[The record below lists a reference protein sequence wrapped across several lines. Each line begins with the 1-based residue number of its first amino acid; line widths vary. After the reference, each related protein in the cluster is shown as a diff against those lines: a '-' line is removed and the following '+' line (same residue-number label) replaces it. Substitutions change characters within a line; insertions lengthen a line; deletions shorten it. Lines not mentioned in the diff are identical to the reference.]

1 MSEVTA
7 TIIEPVDVLKAPEPS
22 VVYTLPTATV
32 GNMEAIEGFVAN
44 VEKFFA
50 DVKIDPTNP
59 EQVKQLKALRADVNK
74 AATAIDDKR
83 KGMDKD
89 VKAAM
94 ADADKALNTLR
105 DRLKAVYAKTG
116 EQIAEADR
124 LWADA
129 RRSLLQGE
137 YEAVAPALVELITL
151 DAFIGAEPKLMQKQ
165 WGGNK
170 ACNALDDM
178 VERAVQDRDQLA
190 QAGLAHPNEADAVY
204 CRTLDVRAALAE
216 DKRLK
221 DAEAAAA
228 EHAAKAQAL
237 RETIERPRPKP
248 EPKPEPR
255 QEQPQPLSR
264 YTFEFDGTYAQAAEV
279 KRLLVSMGVGNRTM
293 KKVRLG

>member
-1 MSEVTA
+1 MSEETA

-44 VEKFFA
+44 VERFFA
-50 DVKIDPTNP
+50 DVKIDPANA

-83 KGMDKD
+83 KGMDRD

-94 ADADKALNTLR
+94 ADADKALNSLR

-178 VERAVQDRDQLA
+178 VERAVHDREWLA
-190 QAGLAHPNEADAVY
+190 GADLAHPNEADAVY

-237 RETIERPRPKP
+237 RETIERPQ
-248 EPKPEPR
+248 PKPEPR

-264 YTFEFDGTYAQAAEV
+264 YTFEFDGTEAQAEQV

>member
-1 MSEVTA
+1 MSEETA

-59 EQVKQLKALRADVNK
+59 EQVKELKALRADVNK
-74 AATAIDDKR
+74 AAAAIDNKR

-124 LWADA
+124 LWSEA

-137 YEAVAPALVELITL
+137 YEAVAPALVELIPL
-151 DAFIGAEPKLMQKQ
+151 DAFIGAEPKLMQKS

-178 VERAVQDRDQLA
+178 VERAVADRDQLA

-204 CRTLDVRAALAE
+204 CRTLDVRSALAE

-237 RETIERPRPKP
+237 RETIERPKPQPK
-248 EPKPEPR
+248 PR

-264 YTFEFDGTYAQAAEV
+264 YTFEFDGTEAHAAEV

>member
-1 MSEVTA
+1 MSEETA

-74 AATAIDDKR
+74 AAAAIDDKR

-94 ADADKALNTLR
+94 ADADKALNSLR
-105 DRLKAVYAKTG
+105 DRLKAVYKKTG

-124 LWADA
+124 LWSEA

-137 YEAVAPALVELITL
+137 YEAVAPALVELIPL
-151 DAFIGAEPKLMQKQ
+151 DAFIGAEPKLMQKS

-170 ACNALDDM
+170 ACNVLDDM
-178 VERAVQDRDQLA
+178 VERAVADREQLA
-190 QAGLAHPNEADAVY
+190 QAGLAYPNEADAVY

-216 DKRLK
+216 DKFQK
-221 DAEAAAA
+221 DAAEDAAG
-228 EHAAKAQAL
+228 HAAKAQAL
-237 RETIERPRPKP
+237 RETIERPKPQPK
-248 EPKPEPR
+248 PR

-264 YTFEFDGTYAQAAEV
+264 YTFEFDGTEAQAGEV

>member
-1 MSEVTA
+1 MSDATA

-44 VEKFFA
+44 VERFFA
-50 DVKIDPTNP
+50 DVKIDPTNA
-59 EQVKQLKALRADVNK
+59 EQVKELKALRADVNK
-74 AATAIDDKR
+74 AAAAIDKKR
-83 KGMDKD
+83 KDMDKD

-94 ADADKALNTLR
+94 ADADNALNTLR

-124 LWADA
+124 LWSEA

-137 YEAVAPALVELITL
+137 YEAVAPALVELIPL
-151 DAFIGAEPKLMQKQ
+151 DVFIGAEPKLMQKS
-165 WGGNK
+165 WDGTK

-178 VERAVQDRDQLA
+178 VERAVADRDQLA

-228 EHAAKAQAL
+228 EHDAKAQAL
-237 RETIERPRPKP
+237 RETIERPKPQPK
-248 EPKPEPR
+248 PR

-264 YTFEFDGTYAQAAEV
+264 YTFEFDGTEAQADEV
-279 KRLLVSMGVGNRTM
+279 KRLLVSLGVGNRTM

>member
-1 MSEVTA
+1 MSEETA

-74 AATAIDDKR
+74 AAAAIDDKR

-94 ADADKALNTLR
+94 ADADKALNSLR

-124 LWADA
+124 LWAEA

-137 YEAVAPALVELITL
+137 YEAVAPALVELIPL
-151 DAFIGAEPKLMQKQ
+151 DAFIGAEPKLMQKS

-178 VERAVQDRDQLA
+178 VERAVADREQLA
-190 QAGLAHPNEADAVY
+190 QAGLAYPNEADAVY

-216 DKRLK
+216 DKFQK
-221 DAEAAAA
+221 DAAEAAA

-237 RETIERPRPKP
+237 RETIERPKPQPK
-248 EPKPEPR
+248 PR

-264 YTFEFDGTYAQAAEV
+264 YTFEFDGTEAQAAEV
-279 KRLLVSMGVGNRTM
+279 KRVLVSLGVGNRTM

>member
-1 MSEVTA
+1 MSEETA

-74 AATAIDDKR
+74 AAAAIDDKR

-94 ADADKALNTLR
+94 ADADKALNSLR

-116 EQIAEADR
+116 EHIAEADR
-124 LWADA
+124 LWAEA

-137 YEAVAPALVELITL
+137 YEAVAPALVEMIPL
-151 DAFIGAEPKLMQKQ
+151 DAFIGVEPKLMRKS

-170 ACNALDDM
+170 ACNVLDDM
-178 VERAVQDRDQLA
+178 VERAVADRAQLA
-190 QAGLAHPNEADAVY
+190 QAGLAYPNEADAVY

-216 DKRLK
+216 DKFQK
-221 DAEAAAA
+221 DAAEAAA
-228 EHAAKAQAL
+228 EHAAKAQTL
-237 RETIERPRPKP
+237 RETIERPKPQPK
-248 EPKPEPR
+248 PR

-264 YTFEFDGTYAQAAEV
+264 YTFEFDGTEAQAGEV

>member
-1 MSEVTA
+1 MSEETA

-50 DVKIDPTNP
+50 DAKIDPTNP
-59 EQVKQLKALRADVNK
+59 EQVKQLKSLRTDVNK
-74 AATAIDDKR
+74 AAAAIDDKR

-94 ADADKALNTLR
+94 AGADNALNALR
-105 DRLKAVYAKTG
+105 DRLKAVYKKTG

-124 LWADA
+124 FWAEA

-137 YEAVAPALVELITL
+137 YEAVAPALVELIPL
-151 DAFIGAEPKLMQKQ
+151 DAFIGAEPKLMQKS

-178 VERAVQDRDQLA
+178 VERAVADREQLA
-190 QAGLAHPNEADAVY
+190 QAGLAYPNEADAVY

-216 DKRLK
+216 DKFQK
-221 DAEAAAA
+221 DAAEAAA

-237 RETIERPRPKP
+237 RETIERPKPQPK
-248 EPKPEPR
+248 PR

-264 YTFEFDGTYAQAAEV
+264 YTFEFDGTEAQAAEV
-279 KRLLVSMGVGNRTM
+279 KRVLVSLGVGNRTM

>member
-1 MSEVTA
+1 MSEETA

-32 GNMEAIEGFVAN
+32 GNMEAVEGFVAN

-59 EQVKQLKALRADVNK
+59 EQVKQLKALRTDVNK
-74 AATAIDDKR
+74 AAAAIDDKR

-124 LWADA
+124 LWSEA

-137 YEAVAPALVELITL
+137 YEAVAPALVELIPL
-151 DAFIGAEPKLMQKQ
+151 DAFIGAEPKLMQKS

-170 ACNALDDM
+170 ARNALDDM
-178 VERAVQDRDQLA
+178 VERAVADREQLA
-190 QAGLAHPNEADAVY
+190 QAGLAYPNEADAVY

-216 DKRLK
+216 DKFQK
-221 DAEAAAA
+221 DAAEAAA

-237 RETIERPRPKP
+237 RETIERPKPQPK
-248 EPKPEPR
+248 PR

-264 YTFEFDGTYAQAAEV
+264 YTFEFDGTEAQAAEV
-279 KRLLVSMGVGNRTM
+279 KRVLVSLGVGNRTM

>member
-1 MSEVTA
+1 MGEVAA

-50 DVKIDPTNP
+50 DVKIDPANA

-94 ADADKALNTLR
+94 SDADNALNALR
-105 DRLKAVYAKTG
+105 DRLKAVYKKTG
-116 EQIAEADR
+116 EQIDEADR
-124 LWADA
+124 LWAEA

-137 YEAVAPALVELITL
+137 YEAVAPALVELIPL

-178 VERAVQDRDQLA
+178 VERAVQDREQLA
-190 QAGLAHPNEADAVY
+190 QAGLAHPNESDAV
-204 CRTLDVRAALAE
+204 
-216 DKRLK
+216 
-221 DAEAAAA
+221 
-228 EHAAKAQAL
+228 
-237 RETIERPRPKP
+237 
-248 EPKPEPR
+248 
-255 QEQPQPLSR
+255 
-264 YTFEFDGTYAQAAEV
+264 
-279 KRLLVSMGVGNRTM
+279 
-293 KKVRLG
+293 

>member
-1 MSEVTA
+1 MSEETA

-50 DVKIDPTNP
+50 DAKIDPTNP
-59 EQVKQLKALRADVNK
+59 EQVKQLKSLRADVNK
-74 AATAIDDKR
+74 AAAAIDDKR

-94 ADADKALNTLR
+94 ADADNALNALR
-105 DRLKAVYAKTG
+105 DRLKAVYKKTG

-124 LWADA
+124 LWAEA

-137 YEAVAPALVELITL
+137 YEAVAPALVELIPL
-151 DAFIGAEPKLMQKQ
+151 DAFIGAEPKLMQKS

-178 VERAVQDRDQLA
+178 VERAVADREQLA
-190 QAGLAHPNEADAVY
+190 QAGLAYPNEADAVY

-216 DKRLK
+216 DKFQK
-221 DAEAAAA
+221 DAADRRA

-237 RETIERPRPKP
+237 RETIERPKPQPK
-248 EPKPEPR
+248 PR

-264 YTFEFDGTYAQAAEV
+264 YTFEFDGTEAQAGEV

>member
-1 MSEVTA
+1 MSEETA

-44 VEKFFA
+44 VERFFA
-50 DVKIDPTNP
+50 DAKIDPANP

-74 AATAIDDKR
+74 AAAAIDDKR

-94 ADADKALNTLR
+94 ADADKALNSLR

-124 LWADA
+124 LWSEA

-137 YEAVAPALVELITL
+137 YDAVAPALVELIPL
-151 DAFIGAEPKLMQKQ
+151 DAFIGAEPKLMQKS

-178 VERAVQDRDQLA
+178 VERAVADREQLA
-190 QAGLAHPNEADAVY
+190 QAGLAYPNEADAVY

-216 DKRLK
+216 DKFQK
-221 DAEAAAA
+221 DAAEAAA

-237 RETIERPRPKP
+237 RETIERPKPQPK
-248 EPKPEPR
+248 PR

-264 YTFEFDGTYAQAAEV
+264 YTFEFDGTEAQAGEV
-279 KRLLVSMGVGNRTM
+279 KRLLVSLGVGNRTM

>member
-1 MSEVTA
+1 MSEETA

-59 EQVKQLKALRADVNK
+59 EQVKQLKALRTDVNK
-74 AATAIDDKR
+74 AAAAIDDKR

-124 LWADA
+124 LWSEA

-137 YEAVAPALVELITL
+137 YEAVAPALVELIPL
-151 DAFIGAEPKLMQKQ
+151 DAFIGAEPKLMQKS

-178 VERAVQDRDQLA
+178 VERAVADREQLA
-190 QAGLAHPNEADAVY
+190 QAGLAYPNEADAVY

-216 DKRLK
+216 DKFQK
-221 DAEAAAA
+221 DAAEAAA

-237 RETIERPRPKP
+237 RETIERPKPKP
-248 EPKPEPR
+248 KPR

-264 YTFEFDGTYAQAAEV
+264 YTFEFDGTEAQAAEV
-279 KRLLVSMGVGNRTM
+279 KRVLVSLGVGNRTM

>member
-1 MSEVTA
+1 MSEEA

-50 DVKIDPTNP
+50 DAKIDPTNP

-74 AATAIDDKR
+74 AAAAIDDKR

-116 EQIAEADR
+116 EQIAEVDR
-124 LWADA
+124 LWAEA

-137 YEAVAPALVELITL
+137 YEAVAPALVELIPL
-151 DAFIGAEPKLMQKQ
+151 DAFIGAEPKLMQKS
-165 WGGNK
+165 WGGNN

-178 VERAVQDRDQLA
+178 VERAVADREQLA
-190 QAGLAHPNEADAVY
+190 QAGLAYPNEADAVY

-216 DKRLK
+216 DKFQK
-221 DAEAAAA
+221 DAAEAAA
-228 EHAAKAQAL
+228 EHAAKAQAM
-237 RETIERPRPKP
+237 RETIERPKHQPK
-248 EPKPEPR
+248 PR

-264 YTFEFDGTYAQAAEV
+264 YTFEFDGTEAQAGEV

>member
-1 MSEVTA
+1 MSEETA

-59 EQVKQLKALRADVNK
+59 EQVKQLKALRTDVNK
-74 AATAIDDKR
+74 AAAAIDDKR

-124 LWADA
+124 LWSEA

-137 YEAVAPALVELITL
+137 YEAVAPALVELIPL
-151 DAFIGAEPKLMQKQ
+151 DAFIGAEPKLMQKS

-178 VERAVQDRDQLA
+178 VERAVADREQLA
-190 QAGLAHPNEADAVY
+190 QAGLAYPNEADAVY

-216 DKRLK
+216 DKFQK
-221 DAEAAAA
+221 DAAEAAA

-237 RETIERPRPKP
+237 RETIERPKPQPK
-248 EPKPEPR
+248 PR

-264 YTFEFDGTYAQAAEV
+264 YTFEFDGTEAQAAEV
-279 KRLLVSMGVGNRTM
+279 KRVLVSLGVGNRTM

>member
-1 MSEVTA
+1 MSEETA

-32 GNMEAIEGFVAN
+32 GNMEAVEGFVAN

-59 EQVKQLKALRADVNK
+59 EQVKQLKALRTDVNK
-74 AATAIDDKR
+74 AAAAIDDKR

-124 LWADA
+124 LWSEA

-137 YEAVAPALVELITL
+137 YEAVAPALVELIPL
-151 DAFIGAEPKLMQKQ
+151 DAFVGAEPKLMQKL

-178 VERAVQDRDQLA
+178 VERAVADREQLA
-190 QAGLAHPNEADAVY
+190 QAGLAYPNEADAVY

-237 RETIERPRPKP
+237 RETIERPKPQPK
-248 EPKPEPR
+248 PR

-264 YTFEFDGTYAQAAEV
+264 YTFEFDGTEAHAAEV

>member
-1 MSEVTA
+1 MSEEAA

-59 EQVKQLKALRADVNK
+59 EQVKQLKALRTDVNK
-74 AATAIDDKR
+74 AAAAIDDKR

-89 VKAAM
+89 VKAAI

-124 LWADA
+124 LWAEA

-137 YEAVAPALVELITL
+137 YEAVAPALVELIPL
-151 DAFIGAEPKLMQKQ
+151 DAFIGAEPKLMQKS

-178 VERAVQDRDQLA
+178 VERAVADREQLA
-190 QAGLAHPNEADAVY
+190 QAGLAYPNEADAVY

-216 DKRLK
+216 DKFQK
-221 DAEAAAA
+221 DATEAAA

-237 RETIERPRPKP
+237 RETIERPKPQPK
-248 EPKPEPR
+248 PR

-264 YTFEFDGTYAQAAEV
+264 YTFEFDGTEAQAAEV

>member
-1 MSEVTA
+1 MSEETA

-59 EQVKQLKALRADVNK
+59 EQVKQLKALRADVNN

-94 ADADKALNTLR
+94 ADADKALNALR

-124 LWADA
+124 LWAEA

-137 YEAVAPALVELITL
+137 YEAVAPALVELIPL
-151 DAFIGAEPKLMQKQ
+151 DAFIGAEPKLMQKS

-170 ACNALDDM
+170 ACNVLDDM
-178 VERAVQDRDQLA
+178 VERAVADRDQLA

-237 RETIERPRPKP
+237 RETIERPKPQPK
-248 EPKPEPR
+248 PR
-255 QEQPQPLSR
+255 QEQLQPLSR
-264 YTFEFDGTYAQAAEV
+264 YTFEFDGTEAQAEEV
-279 KRLLVSMGVGNRTM
+279 KRLLVSLGVGNRTM

>member
-1 MSEVTA
+1 MSEETA

-59 EQVKQLKALRADVNK
+59 EQVKQLKALRTDVNK
-74 AATAIDDKR
+74 AAAAIDDKR

-94 ADADKALNTLR
+94 ADADKALNSLR

-124 LWADA
+124 LWSEA

-137 YEAVAPALVELITL
+137 YEAVAPALVELIPL
-151 DAFIGAEPKLMQKQ
+151 DAFIGAEPKLMQKS

-178 VERAVQDRDQLA
+178 VERAVADREQLA
-190 QAGLAHPNEADAVY
+190 QAGLAYPNEADAVY

-216 DKRLK
+216 DKHQK
-221 DAEAAAA
+221 DAAEAAA

-237 RETIERPRPKP
+237 RETIERPKPQPK
-248 EPKPEPR
+248 PR

-264 YTFEFDGTYAQAAEV
+264 YTFEFDGTEAQAGEV

>member
-1 MSEVTA
+1 MSEETA
-7 TIIEPVDVLKAPEPS
+7 AIIEPVDVLKAPEPS

-74 AATAIDDKR
+74 AAAAIDDKR

-94 ADADKALNTLR
+94 SDADKALNTLR

-124 LWADA
+124 LWAEA

-137 YEAVAPALVELITL
+137 YEAVAPALVELMPL
-151 DAFIGAEPKLMQKQ
+151 DAFIGAEPKLMQKS

-178 VERAVQDRDQLA
+178 VERAVADREQLA
-190 QAGLAHPNEADAVY
+190 QAGLAYTNEADAVY
-204 CRTLDVRAALAE
+204 CRSLDVRAALAE

-221 DAEAAAA
+221 DAAQAAA

-237 RETIERPRPKP
+237 RETIERPKP
-248 EPKPEPR
+248 EPKPR
-255 QEQPQPLSR
+255 QEHPQPLSR
-264 YTFEFDGTYAQAAEV
+264 YTFEFDGTEAQAEEV
-279 KRLLVSMGVGNRTM
+279 KRLLVSLGVGNRTM

>member
-1 MSEVTA
+1 M
-7 TIIEPVDVLKAPEPS
+7 
-22 VVYTLPTATV
+22 
-32 GNMEAIEGFVAN
+32 
-44 VEKFFA
+44 EKFFA
-50 DVKIDPTNP
+50 DVKIDPANA

-94 ADADKALNTLR
+94 ADADNALNALR
-105 DRLKAVYAKTG
+105 DRLKAVYKKTG
-116 EQIAEADR
+116 EQIAEADS
-124 LWADA
+124 LWSEA

-137 YEAVAPALVELITL
+137 YEAVAPALVELIPL
-151 DAFIGAEPKLMQKQ
+151 DAFIGAEPKLMQKS

-178 VERAVQDRDQLA
+178 VERAVADREQLA

-221 DAEAAAA
+221 DAAEAAA

-237 RETIERPRPKP
+237 RETIERPRPAAQSKP
-248 EPKPEPR
+248 KPR
-255 QEQPQPLSR
+255 QEQPLSR
-264 YTFEFDGTYAQAAEV
+264 YTFEFDGTEAQADEV
-279 KRLLVSMGVGNRTM
+279 KRLLVSLGVGNRTM

>member
-1 MSEVTA
+1 MSEETA

-22 VVYTLPTATV
+22 VVYMLPTATV

-59 EQVKQLKALRADVNK
+59 EQVKQLKALRTDVNK
-74 AATAIDDKR
+74 AAAAIDDKR

-124 LWADA
+124 LWSEA

-137 YEAVAPALVELITL
+137 YEAVAPALVELIPL
-151 DAFIGAEPKLMQKQ
+151 DAFIGAEPKLMQKS

-178 VERAVQDRDQLA
+178 VERAVADREQLA
-190 QAGLAHPNEADAVY
+190 QAGLAYPNEADAVY

-216 DKRLK
+216 DKFQK
-221 DAEAAAA
+221 DAAEAAA

-237 RETIERPRPKP
+237 RETIERPKPQPK
-248 EPKPEPR
+248 PR

-264 YTFEFDGTYAQAAEV
+264 YTFEFDGTEAQAAEV
-279 KRLLVSMGVGNRTM
+279 KRVLVSLGVGNRTM

>member
-1 MSEVTA
+1 MSEETA

-59 EQVKQLKALRADVNK
+59 EQVKQLKALRTDVNK
-74 AATAIDDKR
+74 AAAAIDDKR

-94 ADADKALNTLR
+94 ADADKALNSLR

-124 LWADA
+124 LWSEA

-137 YEAVAPALVELITL
+137 YEAVAPALVELIPL
-151 DAFIGAEPKLMQKQ
+151 DAFIGAEPKLMQKS

-178 VERAVQDRDQLA
+178 VERAVADREQLA
-190 QAGLAHPNEADAVY
+190 QAGLAYPNEADAVY

-216 DKRLK
+216 DKFQK
-221 DAEAAAA
+221 DAAEAAA
-228 EHAAKAQAL
+228 EHAANAQAL
-237 RETIERPRPKP
+237 RETIERPKPQPK
-248 EPKPEPR
+248 PR

-264 YTFEFDGTYAQAAEV
+264 YTFEFDGTEAQAAEV
-279 KRLLVSMGVGNRTM
+279 KRVLVSLGVGNRTM

>member
-1 MSEVTA
+1 MSEETA
-7 TIIEPVDVLKAPEPS
+7 TVIEPVDVLKAPEPS

-74 AATAIDDKR
+74 AAAAIDDKR

-94 ADADKALNTLR
+94 ADADKALNSLR

-124 LWADA
+124 LWSEA

-137 YEAVAPALVELITL
+137 YEAVAPALVELIPL
-151 DAFIGAEPKLMQKQ
+151 DAFIGAEPKLMQKS

-178 VERAVQDRDQLA
+178 VERAVADREQLA
-190 QAGLAHPNEADAVY
+190 QAGLAYPNEADAVY

-216 DKRLK
+216 DKHQK
-221 DAEAAAA
+221 DAAEAAA

-237 RETIERPRPKP
+237 RETIERPKPQPK
-248 EPKPEPR
+248 PR

-264 YTFEFDGTYAQAAEV
+264 YTFEFDGTEAQA
-279 KRLLVSMGVGNRTM
+279 
-293 KKVRLG
+293 

>member
-1 MSEVTA
+1 MSEETA

-59 EQVKQLKALRADVNK
+59 EQVKQLKALRTDVNK
-74 AATAIDDKR
+74 AAAAIDDKR

-124 LWADA
+124 LWSEA

-137 YEAVAPALVELITL
+137 YEAVAPALVELIPL
-151 DAFIGAEPKLMQKQ
+151 DAFIGAEPKLMQKS

-178 VERAVQDRDQLA
+178 VERAVADREQLA
-190 QAGLAHPNEADAVY
+190 QAGLAYPNEADAVY

-216 DKRLK
+216 DKFQK
-221 DAEAAAA
+221 DAAEAAA

-237 RETIERPRPKP
+237 RETIERPKPQPK
-248 EPKPEPR
+248 PR

-264 YTFEFDGTYAQAAEV
+264 YTFEFDGTEAQAGEV
-279 KRLLVSMGVGNRTM
+279 KRVLVSLGVGNRTM

>member
-1 MSEVTA
+1 MSEETA
-7 TIIEPVDVLKAPEPS
+7 TVIEPVDVLKAPEPS

-59 EQVKQLKALRADVNK
+59 EQVKQLKALRTDVNK
-74 AATAIDDKR
+74 AAAAIDDKR

-124 LWADA
+124 LWSEA

-137 YEAVAPALVELITL
+137 YEAVAPALVELIPL
-151 DAFIGAEPKLMQKQ
+151 DAFIGAEPKLMQKS

-178 VERAVQDRDQLA
+178 VERAVADREQLA
-190 QAGLAHPNEADAVY
+190 QAGLAYPNEADAVY

-216 DKRLK
+216 DKFQK
-221 DAEAAAA
+221 DAAEAAA

-237 RETIERPRPKP
+237 RETIERPKPQPK
-248 EPKPEPR
+248 PR

-264 YTFEFDGTYAQAAEV
+264 YTFEFDGTEAQAAEV
-279 KRLLVSMGVGNRTM
+279 KRVLVSLGVGNRTM

>member
-1 MSEVTA
+1 MSEETA

-50 DVKIDPTNP
+50 DAKIDPTNP

-74 AATAIDDKR
+74 AAAAIDDKR

-94 ADADKALNTLR
+94 ADADKALNSLR
-105 DRLKAVYAKTG
+105 DRLKAVYKKTG

-124 LWADA
+124 LWSEA

-137 YEAVAPALVELITL
+137 YEAVAPALVELIPL
-151 DAFIGAEPKLMQKQ
+151 DAFIGAEPKLMQKS

-178 VERAVQDRDQLA
+178 VERAVADREQLA
-190 QAGLAHPNEADAVY
+190 QAGLAYPNEADAVY

-216 DKRLK
+216 DKFQK
-221 DAEAAAA
+221 DAAEAAA

-237 RETIERPRPKP
+237 RETIERPKPQPK
-248 EPKPEPR
+248 PR

-264 YTFEFDGTYAQAAEV
+264 YTFEFDGTEAQAAEV
-279 KRLLVSMGVGNRTM
+279 KRVLVSLGVGNRTM

>member
-1 MSEVTA
+1 MSDKTA
-7 TIIEPVDVLKAPEPS
+7 TVIEPVDVLKAPEPS

-74 AATAIDDKR
+74 AAAAIDDKR

-124 LWADA
+124 LWSEA

-137 YEAVAPALVELITL
+137 YEAVAPALVELIPL
-151 DAFIGAEPKLMQKQ
+151 DAFIGAEPKLMQKS

-178 VERAVQDRDQLA
+178 VERAVADREQLA
-190 QAGLAHPNEADAVY
+190 QAGLAYPNEADAVY

-216 DKRLK
+216 DKFQK
-221 DAEAAAA
+221 DADEAAA

-237 RETIERPRPKP
+237 RETIERPKPQPK
-248 EPKPEPR
+248 PR

-264 YTFEFDGTYAQAAEV
+264 YTFEFDGTEAQAAEV
-279 KRLLVSMGVGNRTM
+279 KRVLVSLGVGNRTM

>member
-1 MSEVTA
+1 MSEEA

-50 DVKIDPTNP
+50 DAKIDPTNP

-74 AATAIDDKR
+74 AAAAIDDKR
-83 KGMDKD
+83 KGMNKD

-94 ADADKALNTLR
+94 ADADKALNALR

-124 LWADA
+124 LWSEA

-137 YEAVAPALVELITL
+137 YEAVAPALVELIPL
-151 DAFIGAEPKLMQKQ
+151 DAFIGAEPKLMQKS

-178 VERAVQDRDQLA
+178 VERAVADREQLA
-190 QAGLAHPNEADAVY
+190 QAGLAYPNEADAV
-204 CRTLDVRAALAE
+204 
-216 DKRLK
+216 
-221 DAEAAAA
+221 
-228 EHAAKAQAL
+228 
-237 RETIERPRPKP
+237 
-248 EPKPEPR
+248 
-255 QEQPQPLSR
+255 
-264 YTFEFDGTYAQAAEV
+264 
-279 KRLLVSMGVGNRTM
+279 
-293 KKVRLG
+293 

>member
-1 MSEVTA
+1 MSEETA

-50 DVKIDPTNP
+50 DAEIDPTNP
-59 EQVKQLKALRADVNK
+59 EQVKQLKALRTDVNK
-74 AATAIDDKR
+74 AAAAIDDKR

-124 LWADA
+124 LWSEA

-137 YEAVAPALVELITL
+137 YEAVAPALVELIPL
-151 DAFIGAEPKLMQKQ
+151 DAFIGAEPKLMQKS

-170 ACNALDDM
+170 ACNALDGM
-178 VERAVQDRDQLA
+178 VERAVADREQLA
-190 QAGLAHPNEADAVY
+190 QAGLAYPNEADAVY

-216 DKRLK
+216 DKFQK
-221 DAEAAAA
+221 DDAEAAA

-237 RETIERPRPKP
+237 RETIERPKPQPK
-248 EPKPEPR
+248 PR

-264 YTFEFDGTYAQAAEV
+264 YTFEFDGTEAQAAEV
-279 KRLLVSMGVGNRTM
+279 KRVLVSLGVGNRTM

>member
-1 MSEVTA
+1 MSEETA
-7 TIIEPVDVLKAPEPS
+7 TVIEPVDVLKAPEPS

-74 AATAIDDKR
+74 AAAAIDDKR

-94 ADADKALNTLR
+94 ADADKALNSLR

-124 LWADA
+124 LWSEA

-137 YEAVAPALVELITL
+137 YEAVAPALVELIPL
-151 DAFIGAEPKLMQKQ
+151 DAFIGAEPKLMQKS

-178 VERAVQDRDQLA
+178 VERAVADREQLA
-190 QAGLAHPNEADAVY
+190 QAGLAYPNEADAVY

-216 DKRLK
+216 DKHQK
-221 DAEAAAA
+221 DAAEAAA

-237 RETIERPRPKP
+237 RETIERPKPQPK
-248 EPKPEPR
+248 PR

-264 YTFEFDGTYAQAAEV
+264 YTFEFDGTEAQAGEV

>member
-1 MSEVTA
+1 MSEETA

-32 GNMEAIEGFVAN
+32 GNMEAIEVFVAN

-124 LWADA
+124 LWSEA

-137 YEAVAPALVELITL
+137 YEAVAPALVELIPL
-151 DAFIGAEPKLMQKQ
+151 DAFIGAEPKLMQKS

-178 VERAVQDRDQLA
+178 VQRAVADREQLA
-190 QAGLAHPNEADAVY
+190 QAGLAYPNEADAVY

-216 DKRLK
+216 DKFQK
-221 DAEAAAA
+221 DAAEAAA

-237 RETIERPRPKP
+237 RETIERPKPQPK
-248 EPKPEPR
+248 PR

-264 YTFEFDGTYAQAAEV
+264 YTFEFDGTEAQAAEV
-279 KRLLVSMGVGNRTM
+279 KRLLVSLGVGNRTM

>member
-1 MSEVTA
+1 MSEETA
-7 TIIEPVDVLKAPEPS
+7 TIIEPVDLLKAPEPS

-50 DVKIDPTNP
+50 DAKIDPTNP

-74 AATAIDDKR
+74 AAAAIDDKR

-94 ADADKALNTLR
+94 ADADKALNSLR
-105 DRLKAVYAKTG
+105 DRLKAVYKKTG

-124 LWADA
+124 LWAEA

-137 YEAVAPALVELITL
+137 YEAVAPALVELIPL
-151 DAFIGAEPKLMQKQ
+151 DAFIGAEPKLMQKS

-178 VERAVQDRDQLA
+178 VERAVADREQLA
-190 QAGLAHPNEADAVY
+190 QAGLAYPNEADAVY

-216 DKRLK
+216 DKFQK
-221 DAEAAAA
+221 DAAEAAA

-237 RETIERPRPKP
+237 RETIERPKPQPK
-248 EPKPEPR
+248 PR

-264 YTFEFDGTYAQAAEV
+264 YTFEFDGTEAQAAEV
-279 KRLLVSMGVGNRTM
+279 KRVLVSMGVGNRTM

>member
-1 MSEVTA
+1 MSEETA

-74 AATAIDDKR
+74 AAAAIDDKR

-94 ADADKALNTLR
+94 ADADKALNSLR
-105 DRLKAVYAKTG
+105 DRLNAVYKKTG

-124 LWADA
+124 LWSEA

-137 YEAVAPALVELITL
+137 YEAVAPALVELIPL
-151 DAFIGAEPKLMQKQ
+151 DAFIGAEPKLMQKS

-170 ACNALDDM
+170 ACNVLDDM
-178 VERAVQDRDQLA
+178 VERAVADREQLA
-190 QAGLAHPNEADAVY
+190 QAGLAYPNEADAVY

-216 DKRLK
+216 DKFQK
-221 DAEAAAA
+221 DAAEAAA
-228 EHAAKAQAL
+228 EHAANAQAL
-237 RETIERPRPKP
+237 RETIERPKPQPKP
-248 EPKPEPR
+248 R
-255 QEQPQPLSR
+255 LEQPQPLSR
-264 YTFEFDGTYAQAAEV
+264 YTFEFDGTEAQAGEV

>member
-1 MSEVTA
+1 MSEETA

-74 AATAIDDKR
+74 AAAAIDDKR

-94 ADADKALNTLR
+94 ADADKALNSLR

-124 LWADA
+124 LWSEA

-137 YEAVAPALVELITL
+137 YEAVAPALVELIPL
-151 DAFIGAEPKLMQKQ
+151 DAFIGAEPKLMQKS

-178 VERAVQDRDQLA
+178 VERAVADREQLA
-190 QAGLAHPNEADAVY
+190 QAGLAYPNEADAVY

-216 DKRLK
+216 DKHQK
-221 DAEAAAA
+221 DAAEAAA

-237 RETIERPRPKP
+237 RETIERPKPQPK
-248 EPKPEPR
+248 PR

-264 YTFEFDGTYAQAAEV
+264 YTFEFDGTEAQAGEV